1 MKKLDIWA
9 GLECT
14 RNRVHEKYFDQC
26 EKNGHY
32 QRLQDF
38 DLFAEIVVE
47 KIRYPCLWERV
58 SPDNCLQKKWEVL
71 DETLEQVRKK
81 KINIIAGFLHHGSG
95 PRYTNL
101 LDPNLPEMLADYAR
115 EFALRYPW
123 ITEYTPINEI
133 LTTTRFSCLYGHWFP
148 HHKSEKSFFKALF
161 IQCKATVLAMREI
174 KKVMPHAKLI
184 QTEDLGK
191 CQSTEQL
198 QYQCEFEN
206 ERRWLTFDILCGKF
220 DSNHP
225 LYNWALAAGADVKDI
240 EWAREN
246 YYVPDV
252 LGINHYLLSNRF
264 LDHRLELYPEEFHG
278 GNGIE
283 NYADVGAVDTGAI
296 ELPDPAEILLE
307 TWDRFKIPI
316 AVTEAHAR
324 GYREEQMR
332 WFYHMYKSCLN
343 AQEKGA
349 NIIAITA
356 WSLLG
361 TYDWNS
367 LCTKEEFFY
376 EPGVYDLRSSDG
388 SPMPTGLTRLIREL
402 STTGESEIAL
412 LDVKAIWHTP
422 RRILFAPQPGAHSML
437 SSEGKPLLITGAT
450 GTLGKTFAKICRE
463 RNMPFIIL
471 SRTEMDIC
479 DLKNVRETLEE
490 MQPWAVINAAG
501 YVKVDEAEYEK
512 ELCYM
517 ANVHGP
523 TNLAMACRELKIPM
537 LTFSSDLVFGG
548 DQTQP
553 YHEEDAPSPLNTYG
567 HSKAFCEEK
576 VLAVYPEALIVRSSA
591 FFGPWDEFNFVTQT
605 LQKIKNNKEIIVAS
619 DVKVTP
625 TYLPDLA
632 NASLDLLI
640 DGASGVYHLTNKG
653 EVTWAELARTIAGK
667 ANEFYGINTATII
680 EKRMEEISLAK
691 RPKYSCLTSIRGFE
705 LPPLED
711 AISRYFTQM
720 QS

>member
-1 MKKLDIWA
+1 MKTLEVWA

-14 RNRVHEKYFDQC
+14 RNRVFDKYFDQC

-32 QRLQDF
+32 GRFTDF
-38 DLFAEIVVE
+38 DLFADIGVS

-58 SPDNCLQKKWEVL
+58 SPDNCLQKNWDVL
-71 DETLEQVRKK
+71 DSSIEQLRQR

-95 PRYTNL
+95 PKYTDL
-101 LDPNLPEMLADYAR
+101 LDSRLPEMLADYAR
-115 EFALRYPW
+115 EFASRYPW
-123 ITEYTPINEI
+123 ITDYTPVNEI
-133 LTTTRFSCLYGHWFP
+133 LTTARFSCLYGHWFP

-174 KKVMPHAKLI
+174 KKIIPHARLI

-191 CQSTEQL
+191 CQSTKKL
-198 QYQCEFEN
+198 QYQCDFEN
-206 ERRWLTFDILCGKF
+206 ERRWLSFDILCGKF
-220 DSNHP
+220 DSSHP
-225 LYNWALAAGADVKDI
+225 LYSWALSAGADQKDI

-246 YYVPDV
+246 YYAPDV

-264 LDHRLELYPEEFHG
+264 LDHRIDLYPEEFHG
-278 GNGIE
+278 GNGLE
-283 NYADVGAVDTGAI
+283 PYADVGAVDTGAI
-296 ELPDPAEILLE
+296 ELPDPAVILGE
-307 TWDRFKIPI
+307 AWERFHIPI
-316 AVTEAHAR
+316 AVTEVHAR
-324 GYREEQMR
+324 GFREEQMR
-332 WFYHMYKSCLN
+332 WFHHMYKSCQR
-343 AQEKGA
+343 AQENGA
-349 NIIAITA
+349 EVLAITA

-376 EPGVYDLRSSDG
+376 EPGVFDLRSTDRI
-388 SPMPTGLTRLIREL
+388 PRATGLTKLIYEL
-402 STTGESEIAL
+402 ATTGETHIAH
-412 LDVKAIWHTP
+412 LDVKAIWETP
-422 RRILFAPQPGAHSML
+422 RRIIFAAKKGAHSML
-437 SSEGKPLLITGAT
+437 STEGKPLLITGAN
-450 GTLGKTFAKICRE
+450 GTLGKTFARICRE
-463 RNMPFIIL
+463 RNMPFVIMA
-471 SRTEMDIC
+471 RQEMDIC
-479 DLKNVRETLEE
+479 DLNSVRNVLESLR
-490 MQPWAVINAAG
+490 PWAVVNAAG

-512 ELCYM
+512 ELCFM

-523 TNLAMACRELKIPM
+523 TNLAMACRELGLPL

-548 DQTQP
+548 ERNEP
-553 YHEEDAPSPLNTYG
+553 YHEEHETSPLNIYG

-605 LQKIKNNKEIIVAS
+605 LNKIKHGKEIFAAH

-640 DGASGVYHLTNKG
+640 DGASGVFHLTNKG
-653 EVTWAELARTIAGK
+653 EITWAEFAHVVARK
-667 ANEFYGINTATII
+667 AHEHFGFSSANIV
-680 EKRMEEISLAK
+680 EKKMEEIALAK
-691 RPKYSCLTSIRGFE
+691 RPRNSCLTSIKGFE

-711 AISRYFTQM
+711 AIGRYFTQL
-720 QS
+720 QN